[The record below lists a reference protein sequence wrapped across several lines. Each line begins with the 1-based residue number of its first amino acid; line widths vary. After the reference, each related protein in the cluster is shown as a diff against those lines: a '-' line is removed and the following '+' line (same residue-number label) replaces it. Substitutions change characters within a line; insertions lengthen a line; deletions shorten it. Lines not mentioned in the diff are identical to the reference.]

1 MESDKKGG
9 FIMLLLLVL
18 SFGSIFYTYMYINNN
33 ESYVDI
39 KIEDYERI
47 NRYGEKL
54 KNYMTVLDK
63 YQENVTIAI
72 NALQE
77 RQESLNKNIELLGSE
92 MHQVQTNRP
101 IYTLEPILFGV
112 KDVSSKLDKLK
123 YDISVNEMN
132 KIDKTVID
140 TAIFNCPIETCNC
153 PEIVSCPINTCSSN
167 DNKAVDNKENVN
179 AKIVNQTR
187 DERQNLLLL
196 IVFIYNVLLSG
207 YFLYTICC

>member
-1 MESDKKGG
+1 MSEKKGG
-9 FIMLLLLVL
+9 LVVLVLLLV
-18 SFGSIFYTYMYINNN
+18 SFGSIIYTYMYINNN

-39 KIEDYERI
+39 KNEDYARI

-54 KNYMTVLDK
+54 KNYMITLDK
-63 YQENVTIAI
+63 YQENITIAI
-72 NALQE
+72 NLLQE
-77 RQESLNKNIELLGSE
+77 RQESLNKNIELLGNN

-101 IYTLEPILFGV
+101 IFTLEPILYGV

-132 KIDKTVID
+132 KIDKTIID
-140 TAIFNCPIETCNC
+140 TAIFNCPVETCNC
-153 PEIVSCPINTCSSN
+153 PEIVSCPVNTCSNSDTVAN
-167 DNKAVDNKENVN
+167 DNTENLNTDIINK
-179 AKIVNQTR
+179 TR

-207 YFLYTICC
+207 YFMFTICC

>member
-1 MESDKKGG
+1 ML
-9 FIMLLLLVL
+9 MLLLLLV
-18 SFGSIFYTYMYINNN
+18 SFGGIVYTYIFINDDG
-33 ESYVDI
+33 SYVDV
-39 KIEDYERI
+39 KNEDYARI

-54 KNYMTVLDK
+54 KNYLIILDK
-63 YQENVTIAI
+63 YQENVAIAI

-77 RQESLNKNIELLGSE
+77 RQGSLNKNIELLGSN

-101 IYTLEPILFGV
+101 IFTLEPILLGV

-132 KIDKTVID
+132 KIDKTIID
-140 TAIFNCPIETCNC
+140 TATFNCPIETCNC
-153 PEIVSCPINTCSSN
+153 PEIVSCPINTCSN
-167 DNKAVDNKENVN
+167 DENKVMDHAGSVKTSSIKH
-179 AKIVNQTR
+179 AR

-207 YFLYTICC
+207 YFMYTICC